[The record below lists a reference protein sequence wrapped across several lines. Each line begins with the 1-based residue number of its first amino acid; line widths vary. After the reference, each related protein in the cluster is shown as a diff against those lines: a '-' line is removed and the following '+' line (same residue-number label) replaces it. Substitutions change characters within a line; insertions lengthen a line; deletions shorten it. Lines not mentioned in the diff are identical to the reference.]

1 MLCRLV
7 VIPKGDLPAPEA
19 EIDLAAFTTLAR
31 AVSGLPLV
39 LGEATWLTRF
49 TIHHRMVN
57 RLRHGRVFLAGDAAH
72 IHSPAGG
79 QGMNTGIQD
88 ALNLGARLTQV
99 LRRGG
104 GDSVLDRYAQDR
116 LPVARGVL
124 RGTDLMSRVG
134 LLADGWWG
142 RLLRRHILPLLI
154 GNRLLRRRIALTLSQ
169 LPVSRQERPVRL
181 GALDLGD

>member
-1 MLCRLV
+1 M
-7 VIPKGDLPAPEA
+7 VIPKEETPGTGA
-19 EIDLAAFTTLAR
+19 EIDLATFATLAR
-31 AVSGLPLV
+31 AVSGLPLA

-49 TIHHRMVN
+49 TIHHRMVK

-88 ALNLGARLTQV
+88 ALNLGARLTEA
-99 LRRGG
+99 LRRAGP
-104 GDSVLDRYAQDR
+104 DKADAVLDRYARDR

-124 RGTDLMSRVG
+124 RGTDLISRVG
-134 LLADGWWG
+134 LLAGGWWG
-142 RLLRRHILPLLI
+142 RLLRRHILPLVI
-154 GNRLLRRRIALTLSQ
+154 GSPFLRRRIALTLSQ

-181 GALDLGD
+181 RALD